1 MSGDPSLAGLFEVR
15 ATPLDPNEVI
25 RAVSGPD
32 IGGIATFVG
41 TVRDQNQ
48 GQRVTLL
55 EYEAYQGMAEKQMR
69 KVAEQIQR
77 EIRGVKLA
85 ALHRV
90 GRLEV
95 GDIAVVCAAAS
106 PHRGEALHACQLLID
121 SIKGE
126 VPIWKREHGPNGPYW
141 VGWEDARTG
150 TRGPSSEG
158 DLGEG

>member
-1 MSGDPSLAGLFEVR
+1 MTQPSMSTPLFEVR
-15 ATPLDPNEVI
+15 STPLDPNEAI
-25 RAVSGPD
+25 RAVSGPNV
-32 IGGIATFVG
+32 GGIATFVG

-69 KVAEQIQR
+69 KVAEGIQQ
-77 EIRGVKLA
+77 EVPGVTLA

-95 GDIAVVCAAAS
+95 GDVAVVCAAAS
-106 PHRGEALHACQLLID
+106 AHRGEALAACQLLID
-121 SIKGE
+121 RIKAE

-141 VGWEDARTG
+141 VGWEDARSAA
-150 TRGPSSEG
+150 RGG
-158 DLGEG
+158 AGR